1 MNKKSYDLIH
11 PLHGVPAVA
20 TQEGY
25 WRENG
30 RAVGLILQFC
40 DGHRTSMTYSEIE
53 AAQTM
58 AVVPVEEALC
68 SL

>member
-20 TQEGY
+20 TQEDY

-30 RAVGLILQFC
+30 RAVGLVLQFC
-40 DGHRTSMTYSEIE
+40 DGHKTHMTYGEIE
-53 AAQTM
+53 AARL
-58 AVVPVEEALC
+58 ASALELEAA
-68 SL
+68 